1 MAYILITI
9 AGFFSIIST
18 AIFKS
23 ITKKSK
29 HQTMFRVLVV
39 VVSLAVYIMCC
50 AFLMQQKTIE

>member
-23 ITKKSK
+23 ITKRSK
-29 HQTMFRVLVV
+29 HQILFRVLVV
-39 VVSLAVYIMCC
+39 VVSLAVYIICC
-50 AFLMQQKTIE
+50 AFLIQQKTVE